1 MKYLKI
7 VLLTLMISLGSI
19 AVFAQSLNHSKK
31 IEGIYTLD
39 SIITSDNEVHK
50 FKYKNNSELFMNQ
63 NELIFR
69 PDADSNNQVTW
80 KLDEVEYEL
89 NGYMLTITPPTIKD
103 KYIFFLK
110 GI

>member
-7 VLLTLMISLGSI
+7 VLLTVIISLGSI
-19 AVFAQSLNHSKK
+19 IVFAQSSDEQKQ

-50 FKYKNNSELFMNQ
+50 FKYQNNSELFMNK
-63 NELIFR
+63 NEFIFR
-69 PDADSNNQVTW
+69 PDGDSNNQVSW